1 MAKFWDEIAKLTGK
15 KPKKNGIAGTGVAKL
30 FTRKE
35 LGNYPTLNMRI
46 TDPLA
51 SGEYGVNI
59 MGREGR
65 LFSLKRW
72 LEQVERD
79 LKKSANAIMDNNY
92 AVGSKLKNN
101 LEYNLSLRNKARKEI
116 TRLETAFVNEGKT
129 VDQALKQGEDIV
141 MGGKPLH
148 DVLGTPVQPHGG
160 DVLGITGIK
169 GDVESLT
176 KSAQDLKTHIE
187 KLKKSAEELKN
198 LSTPETMF
206 QKALDDMVKGQKS
219 MAKLNHEGYY
229 RSMVQPLLL
238 KMHNEGKIKL
248 HPNTIDSIKTG
259 GHHKFDQ
266 LSFPDPVDVYRYHFN
281 DPDLTKIA
289 LGNTDSSNKGIIQF
303 MEESHEGIPKVA
315 KKEGFENQGSYLSRA
330 DIERGMKESKDRYG
344 WARDKKHVYANI
356 DDASRKEHMI
366 REEKNYGKYEQLHDQ
381 LEIPERAGQSIQE
394 GMGQPNSVYK
404 SYDDKGKIKTLIK
417 RITDPETK
425 DWGLFEYDANTGKL
439 KTEHMSYATTKDLTK
454 PGKVYKPEKI
464 EEMKSKL
471 LEIESI
477 QPPFNKQYDK
487 RLLDKLEGEQLEEL
501 IKREAGFKKNWTKA
515 DEADLAARKTGYE
528 QQVRLKG
535 VEDILKREGGVYDMS
550 GKLTAEGKEG
560 IVNQITEIDDIL
572 NNIDELGVTG
582 DTKESLMLRLQDK
595 SSELQNLL
603 KLSDPTWTPPKFAKG
618 GIANNTL
625 AMLFDIP

>member
-1 MAKFWDEIAKLTGK
+1 
-15 KPKKNGIAGTGVAKL
+15 
-30 FTRKE
+30 
-35 LGNYPTLNMRI
+35 
-46 TDPLA
+46 
-51 SGEYGVNI
+51 
-59 MGREGR
+59 
-65 LFSLKRW
+65 
-72 LEQVERD
+72 
-79 LKKSANAIMDNNY
+79 
-92 AVGSKLKNN
+92 
-101 LEYNLSLRNKARKEI
+101 
-116 TRLETAFVNEGKT
+116 
-129 VDQALKQGEDIV
+129 
-141 MGGKPLH
+141 
-148 DVLGTPVQPHGG
+148 
-160 DVLGITGIK
+160 
-169 GDVESLT
+169 
-176 KSAQDLKTHIE
+176 
-187 KLKKSAEELKN
+187 
-198 LSTPETMF
+198 
-206 QKALDDMVKGQKS
+206 
-219 MAKLNHEGYY
+219 
-229 RSMVQPLLL
+229 
-238 KMHNEGKIKL
+238 
-248 HPNTIDSIKTG
+248 
-259 GHHKFDQ
+259 
-266 LSFPDPVDVYRYHFN
+266 
-281 DPDLTKIA
+281 
-289 LGNTDSSNKGIIQF
+289 
-303 MEESHEGIPKVA
+303 
-315 KKEGFENQGSYLSRA
+315 
-330 DIERGMKESKDRYG
+330 
-344 WARDKKHVYANI
+344 
-356 DDASRKEHMI
+356 MI

>member
-1 MAKFWDEIAKLTGK
+1 MKKFWDEIAELTGK
-15 KPKKNGIAGTGVAKL
+15 KPTKEGIAGTGVAKL

-35 LGNYPTLNMRI
+35 LGNYPSLNMKI

-92 AVGSKLKNN
+92 TVGSRLKNN

-116 TRLETAFVNEGKT
+116 ARLETAFVNEGKT

-141 MGGKPLH
+141 IHGKPINE
-148 DVLGTPVQPHGG
+148 VLGLTPSPHQGG
-160 DVLGITGIK
+160 DVIGITGIR
-169 GDVESLT
+169 GDVERLT
-176 KSAQDLKTHIE
+176 KSAQDLKAHIE

-198 LSTPETMF
+198 LGTPENLF
-206 QKALDDMVKGQKS
+206 AKAMDDMVKGQKS

-238 KMHNEGKIKL
+238 DAHKKGLIKL
-248 HPNTIDSIKTG
+248 DQKTIDSIKTG
-259 GHHKFDQ
+259 GHHNFQK
-266 LSFPDPVDVYRYHFN
+266 LSFPDPVNVYRYHFN
-281 DPDLTKIA
+281 DPDLVKIA
-289 LGNTDSSNKGIIQF
+289 PGNTDGSTQGILEWIK
-303 MEESHEGIPKVA
+303 ESGMPKVA
-315 KKEGFENQGSYLSRA
+315 KKEGFENQGKYLSRQE
-330 DIERGMKESKDRYG
+330 IERGMKESKDRYG
-344 WARDKKHVYANI
+344 WARDKKHVYANMDEAQI
-356 DDASRKEHMI
+356 KENMI
-366 REEKNYGKYEQLHDQ
+366 REEKAFGKYEQLHDQ
-381 LEIPERAGQSIQE
+381 LEIPERAGKNIHE

-404 SYDDKGKIKTLIK
+404 SYDDKGKIKTLMK

-425 DWGLFEYDANTGKL
+425 EWRLLEYDANTGKL
-439 KTEHMSYATTKDLTK
+439 KMEHMSYATTRDLTK
-454 PGKVYKPEKI
+454 LEKFINPEKI

-471 LEIESI
+471 LKIESI
-477 QPPFNKQYDK
+477 QPPFAKQYDK
-487 RLLDKLEGEQLEEL
+487 RLLDKLGGEQLEEL
-501 IKREAGFKKNWTKA
+501 IKREATIEKNWTKA

-528 QQVRLKG
+528 QQVRLKS
-535 VEDILKREGGVYDMS
+535 VEDILKKEGGVYDMG
-550 GKLTAEGKEG
+550 GKLTAEGKKG
-560 IVNQITEIDDIL
+560 VLNQITEIDDIL

-582 DTKESLMLRLQDK
+582 DTKESLMLRLQNK
-595 SSELQNLL
+595 SSELQNIL

>member
-35 LGNYPTLNMRI
+35 LGNYPSLNMKL

-51 SGEYGVNI
+51 AGEYGVNI

-92 AVGSKLKNN
+92 SVGSRLKNN

-116 TRLETAFVNEGKT
+116 SRLETAFVNEGKT
-129 VDQALKQGEDIV
+129 VDQALKEGEQIV

-160 DVLGITGIK
+160 DVIGITGIK

-176 KSAQDLKTHIE
+176 KSAEDLKTHIE
-187 KLKKSAEELKN
+187 KIKKSAEELKN
-198 LSTPETMF
+198 LATPETQF
-206 QKALDDMVKGQKS
+206 AKAMDDLMKDQSK

-238 KMHNEGKIKL
+238 DAHKKGLIKL
-248 HPNTIDSIKTG
+248 DQKTIDSIKTG
-259 GHHKFDQ
+259 GHHNFNQ
-266 LSFPDPVDVYRYHFN
+266 LEFPDPVDVYKYHFN
-281 DPDLTKIA
+281 DPDLVKIA
-289 LGNTDSSNKGIIQF
+289 PGNTDGSTQGILKWI
-303 MEESHEGIPKVA
+303 EESGMPEVA
-315 KKEGFENQGSYLSRA
+315 KKEGFKNQGKYLSRQ
-330 DIERGMKESKDRYG
+330 DIEEGMKEAKDRYG
-344 WARDKKHVYANI
+344 WARDRKHVYSNMDEAQI
-356 DDASRKEHMI
+356 KESMI

-425 DWGLFEYDANTGKL
+425 DWKLLEYDVNTGMP
-439 KTEHMSYATTKDLTK
+439 KTEHMSYGTTRDLTK
-454 PGKVYKPEKI
+454 PEKVYKPEKI

-477 QPPFNKQYDK
+477 QPPFAKQYDK
-487 RLLDKLEGEQLEEL
+487 RLLDTLEGEQLEEL
-501 IKREAGFKKNWTKA
+501 LKREANFKKNWTKA
-515 DEADLAARKTGYE
+515 DEADLAARKIAS
-528 QQVRLKG
+528 QQQERLQS
-535 VEDILKREGGVYDMS
+535 VESMLGKEGGVYDMS

-582 DTKESLMLRLQDK
+582 DRKESLMLRLQDK

-603 KLSDPTWTPPKFAKG
+603 KLSDPNWTPPKFAKG

-625 AMLFDIP
+625 AMLLE

>member
-1 MAKFWDEIAKLTGK
+1 MKKFWDEIAELTGK
-15 KPKKNGIAGTGVAKL
+15 KPKKEGIAGTGVARL

-35 LGNYPTLNMRI
+35 LGNYPSLNMKL

-92 AVGSKLKNN
+92 AIGSKLKNN

-116 TRLETAFVNEGKT
+116 TKLETAFVNEGKT

-141 MGGKPLH
+141 IRGKPINE
-148 DVLGTPVQPHGG
+148 VLGLAPSPHQGG
-160 DVLGITGIK
+160 DVIGITGIK

-187 KLKKSAEELKN
+187 KIKKSAEELKN

-219 MAKLNHEGYY
+219 MAKLNHEAYY

-303 MEESHEGIPKVA
+303 IEESHEGIPKVV
-315 KKEGFENQGSYLSRA
+315 KKEGFKNQGKYLSRA
-330 DIERGMKESKDRYG
+330 DIERGMKESKDRYT
-344 WARDKKHVYANI
+344 WARDKKHVYANMDEAQI
-356 DDASRKEHMI
+356 KENMI
-366 REEKNYGKYEQLHDQ
+366 REEKAFGKYEQLHDQ
-381 LEIPERAGQSIQE
+381 LEIPERAGQFITE
-394 GMGQPNSVYK
+394 GMGSIRSTSK
-404 SYDDKGKIKTLIK
+404 SYDDKGKIKGMYK
-417 RITDPETK
+417 RIPVDDQRE
-425 DWGLFEYDANTGKL
+425 WIMIEYDATGKPISQSL
-439 KTEHMSYATTKDLTK
+439 PYGTEKDLTK

-464 EEMKSKL
+464 EEMRKKIL
-471 LEIESI
+471 AIEST
-477 QPPFNKQYDK
+477 QPPFNKQYEK
-487 RLLDKLEGEQLEEL
+487 RLLDELEGEQLEEIL
-501 IKREAGFKKNWTKA
+501 KREANYKKAKP
-515 DEADLAARKTGYE
+515 EEVAARKKAYE
-528 QQVRLKG
+528 QQVRLEG
-535 VEDILKREGGVYDMS
+535 VEDMLKKEGGVYDMS

-603 KLSDPTWTPPKFAKG
+603 KLSDPNWTPPKFAKG

-625 AMLFDIP
+625 AMLLE

>member
-1 MAKFWDEIAKLTGK
+1 MKKFWDEIAKLTGK
-15 KPKKNGIAGTGVAKL
+15 KPKKNGIAGTKVGRL

-35 LGNYPTLNMRI
+35 LGSYPSLNMKL

-92 AVGSKLKNN
+92 AVGSRLKNN

-116 TRLETAFVNEGKT
+116 SRLETAFVNEGKT
-129 VDQALKQGEDIV
+129 VDQALKEGEQIV

-148 DVLGTPVQPHGG
+148 DVLGTPVHPHGG
-160 DVLGITGIK
+160 DVIGITGIK

-176 KSAQDLKTHIE
+176 KSAEDLKTHIE
-187 KLKKSAEELKN
+187 KIKKQAEELKN
-198 LSTPETMF
+198 LSDPEV
-206 QKALDDMVKGQKS
+206 QISKLVDDFVKDQSK

-238 KMHNEGKIKL
+238 DAHKKGLIKL
-248 HPNTIDSIKTG
+248 DQKTIDSIKTG
-259 GHHKFDQ
+259 GHHNFNQ
-266 LSFPDPVDVYRYHFN
+266 LEFPDPVDVYKYHFN
-281 DPDLTKIA
+281 DPDLVKIA
-289 LGNTDSSNKGIIQF
+289 PGNTDGSTQGILKWI
-303 MEESHEGIPKVA
+303 EESGMPEVA
-315 KKEGFENQGSYLSRA
+315 KKEGFKNQGKYLSRQ
-330 DIERGMKESKDRYG
+330 DIEEGMKEAKDRYG
-344 WARDKKHVYANI
+344 WAKNKEHAYSNL
-356 DDASRKEHMI
+356 DDAQIKEHMI
-366 REEKNYGKYEQLHDQ
+366 REEKAYGKYEQLHDQ

-425 DWGLFEYDANTGKL
+425 DWKLLEYDVNTGMP
-439 KTEHMSYATTKDLTK
+439 KTEHMSYATQKDLTK
-454 PGKVYKPEKI
+454 PGKTYAPEKI
-464 EEMKSKL
+464 SEMKNKL

-477 QPPFNKQYDK
+477 QPPFAKQYDK
-487 RLLDKLEGEQLEEL
+487 RLLDTLEGEQLEEL
-501 IKREAGFKKNWTKA
+501 LKREANFKKNWTKA
-515 DEADLAARKTGYE
+515 DEADLAARKIAS
-528 QQVRLKG
+528 QQQERLQS
-535 VEDILKREGGVYDMS
+535 VESMLGKEGGVYDMS
-550 GKLTAEGKEG
+550 GKLTAEGKES
-560 IVNQITEIDDIL
+560 VLNQITEIDDIL

-582 DTKESLMLRLQDK
+582 DARESLMLRLQNK
-595 SSELQNLL
+595 SSELQNIL

-625 AMLFDIP
+625 AMLLE